1 MGWAGGSELLGQMIR
16 ILQEHVPDDSVREDI
31 YIDMINAF
39 EDADCDTVYELL
51 GEDEAFDAAY
61 HLINEDDDDGG
72 DEDEDLDLE
81 DDLDV

>member
-1 MGWAGGSELLGQMIR
+1 MGWAGGSELLEQIIR

-31 YIDMINAF
+31 YIDIINAF

-61 HLINEDDDDGG
+61 HLINDSDDDDVEEV
-72 DEDEDLDLE
+72 DVE
-81 DDLDV
+81 DDFDV